1 MLVPSTLQS
10 DEKKKKDCST
20 TKVRKGWIAVRVGLE
35 EEEGGF
41 QTFVIPI
48 SDLCHPLYIDLLEK
62 AQEVYGCHTTGLL
75 RLPCSV
81 EEFHNLRCRI
91 EQESNVVPQHH
102 HQPQQLKYLA

>member
-10 DEKKKKDCST
+10 DEKKKNC

-48 SDLCHPLYIDLLEK
+48 SDLCHPLYRDLLEK

-81 EEFHNLRCRI
+81 EEFHNLRSRI
-91 EQESNVVPQHH
+91 EQESNVPQYH